1 MNKIYEAEFVTS
13 RWASKSDVFELIT
26 GFAVGYEIVEI
37 TEKRKLFKVEYKV
50 KMKEVEQLV
59 VEKIVEVPVEVE
71 KIVEKVVKIP
81 TVKYVE
87 KDRLGNVIVGRGKSR
102 FRGVCKK
109 RDRFYAMIQVGGK
122 KKWLG
127 SFTSEFAAAEAYDTA
142 AKMLHGDKAKLN
154 FNGDKVAK

>member
-1 MNKIYEAEFVTS
+1 MENVYNGIFVAS
-13 RWASKSDVFELIT
+13 RWASKTDVFKKIAV
-26 GFAVGYEIVEI
+26 FADGREIVSIE
-37 TEKRKLFKVEYKV
+37 EKRKLFKVEYTVRIQDK
-50 KMKEVEQLV
+50 QV
-59 VEKIVEVPVEVE
+59 VVIEKTVEVPVEVE

-81 TVKYVE
+81 TVKFVE

-127 SFTSEFAAAEAYDTA
+127 SFTSEFEAAEAYDTA
-142 AKMLHGDKAKLN
+142 AKALHGDKAKLN
-154 FNGDKVAK
+154 FNGAKVAK